1 MDTLKQKS
9 LRAISRLPDKANVD
23 EMMYRL
29 YVLDKINKGK
39 DAIIK
44 GKVVSVENLKL
55 EIKKW

>member
-9 LRAISRLPDKANVD
+9 LRAISRLSDKAGVD

-29 YVLDKINKGK
+29 YVIDKVKKGK
-39 DAIIK
+39 DAIIN
-44 GKVVSVENLKL
+44 GKSLTIENLKK